1 MENSKSRKKTKPTE
15 KEIKRAEELKRLR
28 LKHGLSLE
36 YVAQKLDISK
46 VTLSRYEN
54 TDITNIPM
62 GNIEILAKIYKTT
75 PGHIMGW
82 EEDKTY
88 FNELSY
94 DNSSIAEPTA
104 PYNYENTTY
113 EKLIPV
119 EIVEIPMYGK
129 ASAGNGYINLEQ
141 EIGNYTIPKH
151 IYKKGIFAIRV
162 SGDSMTGIDKSI
174 PDGSTAIVDPELC
187 SDPINLNNKVC
198 VFEYDDETYI
208 KQLIIDKQGIIRL
221 RSFNPEYDDIIV
233 LNEKLLLCKGRVI
246 RTFVENQW

>member
-82 EEDKTY
+82 EDDSTY
-88 FNELSY
+88 FNELSH
-94 DNSSIAEPTA
+94 DMIAEPTA
-104 PYNYENTTY
+104 SYYGKTAY
-113 EKLIPV
+113 EKLIPI

-141 EIGNYTIPKH
+141 EIGSYTIPKH
-151 IYKKGIFAIRV
+151 IFKKGIFAIRV

-174 PDGSTAIVDPELC
+174 PDESTAIVDPELC

>member
-1 MENSKSRKKTKPTE
+1 MKVNEIIRARRK
-15 KEIKRAEELKRLR
+15 ELGLT
-28 LKHGLSLE
+28 LKQVADKLGVSESL
-36 YVAQKLDISK
+36 I
-46 VTLSRYEN
+46 SRYESN
-54 TDITNIPM
+54 DVKNMGIDKLIP
-62 GNIEILAKIYKTT
+62 LAKILKTT
-75 PGHIMGW
+75 PAYLMGW

-94 DNSSIAEPTA
+94 DMIAEPSA
-104 PYNYENTTY
+104 SYYEKTTY
-113 EKLIPV
+113 EKLIPL

-141 EIGNYTIPKH
+141 EIGSYTIPKH

-221 RSFNPEYDDIIV
+221 RSFNSEYDDIIV

>member
-1 MENSKSRKKTKPTE
+1 MKVNEIIRARRK
-15 KEIKRAEELKRLR
+15 ELGLT
-28 LKHGLSLE
+28 LKQVADKLGVSESL
-36 YVAQKLDISK
+36 I
-46 VTLSRYEN
+46 SRYESN
-54 TDITNIPM
+54 DVKNMGIDKLIP
-62 GNIEILAKIYKTT
+62 LAKVLKTT
-75 PGHIMGW
+75 PAYLMGW

-94 DNSSIAEPTA
+94 DMIAEPSA
-104 PYNYENTTY
+104 SYYEKTTY
-113 EKLIPV
+113 EKLIPL

-141 EIGNYTIPKH
+141 EIGSYTIPKH

-221 RSFNPEYDDIIV
+221 RSFNSEYDDIIV

>member
-1 MENSKSRKKTKPTE
+1 MKVNEIIRARRK
-15 KEIKRAEELKRLR
+15 ELGLT
-28 LKHGLSLE
+28 LKQVADKLGVSESL
-36 YVAQKLDISK
+36 I
-46 VTLSRYEN
+46 SRYESN
-54 TDITNIPM
+54 DVKNMGIDKLIP
-62 GNIEILAKIYKTT
+62 LAKILKTT
-75 PGHIMGW
+75 PAYLMGW
-82 EEDKTY
+82 EEDKTSS
-88 FNELSY
+88 NELSY
-94 DNSSIAEPTA
+94 DMIAEPTA
-104 PYNYENTTY
+104 PYNISNKKITY
-113 EKLIPV
+113 EKLIPL

-141 EIGNYTIPKH
+141 EIGSYTIPKH

-174 PDGSTAIVDPELC
+174 PDGSTAVVDPELC
-187 SDPINLNNKVC
+187 TDPINLNNKVC

>member
-1 MENSKSRKKTKPTE
+1 MKVNEIIRARRK
-15 KEIKRAEELKRLR
+15 ELGLT
-28 LKHGLSLE
+28 LKQVADKLGVSESL
-36 YVAQKLDISK
+36 I
-46 VTLSRYEN
+46 SRYESN
-54 TDITNIPM
+54 DVKNMGIDKLIP
-62 GNIEILAKIYKTT
+62 LAKVLKTT
-75 PGHIMGW
+75 PAYLMGW

-94 DNSSIAEPTA
+94 NNSLIAEATA
-104 PYNYENTTY
+104 PYNYEKTTY

-141 EIGNYTIPKH
+141 EIGSYTIPKH

>member
-1 MENSKSRKKTKPTE
+1 MKVNEIIRARRK
-15 KEIKRAEELKRLR
+15 ELGLT
-28 LKHGLSLE
+28 LKQVADKLGVSESL
-36 YVAQKLDISK
+36 I
-46 VTLSRYEN
+46 SRYESN
-54 TDITNIPM
+54 DVKNMGIDKLIP
-62 GNIEILAKIYKTT
+62 LAKVLKTT
-75 PGHIMGW
+75 PAYLMGW

-94 DNSSIAEPTA
+94 NNSSIAEATA
-104 PYNYENTTY
+104 SYNYEKTTY
-113 EKLIPV
+113 EKLIPL

-141 EIGNYTIPKH
+141 EIGSYNIPKH

-233 LNEKLLLCKGRVI
+233 LNKKLLSCKGRVI

>member
-1 MENSKSRKKTKPTE
+1 MKVNEIIRARRK
-15 KEIKRAEELKRLR
+15 ELGLT
-28 LKHGLSLE
+28 LKQVADKLGVSESL
-36 YVAQKLDISK
+36 I
-46 VTLSRYEN
+46 SRYESN
-54 TDITNIPM
+54 DVKNMGIDKLIP
-62 GNIEILAKIYKTT
+62 LAKVLKTT
-75 PGHIMGW
+75 PAYLMGW
-82 EEDKTY
+82 EEDKTSS
-88 FNELSY
+88 NELSY
-94 DNSSIAEPTA
+94 DMIAEPTA
-104 PYNYENTTY
+104 PYNISNKKITY
-113 EKLIPV
+113 EKLIPL

-141 EIGNYTIPKH
+141 EIGSYTIPKH

-221 RSFNPEYDDIIV
+221 RSFNSEYDDIIV

>member
-1 MENSKSRKKTKPTE
+1 MKVNEIIRARRK
-15 KEIKRAEELKRLR
+15 ELGLT
-28 LKHGLSLE
+28 LKQVADKLGVSESL
-36 YVAQKLDISK
+36 I
-46 VTLSRYEN
+46 SRYESN
-54 TDITNIPM
+54 DVKNMGIDKLIP
-62 GNIEILAKIYKTT
+62 LAKILKTT
-75 PGHIMGW
+75 PAYLMGW
-82 EEDKTY
+82 EDEKIHSKETSY
-88 FNELSY
+88 NELF
-94 DNSSIAEPTA
+94 IVEPQVK
-104 PYNYENTTY
+104 YNASNKKTTY

-129 ASAGNGYINLEQ
+129 ASAGNGYLNLEQ
-141 EIGNYTIPKH
+141 EIGSYTIPKS

-174 PDGSTAIVDPELC
+174 PDGSTAVVDPELC
-187 SDPINLNNKVC
+187 TEPVNLNNKVC

-233 LNEKLLLCKGRVI
+233 LNDKLLYCKGRVI

>member
-15 KEIKRAEELKRLR
+15 KEIKRAKELKRLR

-75 PGHIMGW
+75 PAYLMGW
-82 EEDKTY
+82 EEDKTSS
-88 FNELSY
+88 NELSY
-94 DNSSIAEPTA
+94 DMIAEPSA
-104 PYNYENTTY
+104 QYSY

-119 EIVEIPMYGK
+119 EIVEIPMFGK

-141 EIGNYTIPKH
+141 EIGSYTIPKH

-174 PDGSTAIVDPELC
+174 PDGSTAVVDPELC
-187 SDPINLNNKVC
+187 TDPINLNNKVC

-233 LNEKLLLCKGRVI
+233 LNEKLLSCKGRVI

>member
-1 MENSKSRKKTKPTE
+1 MDIYDKIKKLREE
-15 KEIKRAEELKRLR
+15 KGMSQEELANKLGY
-28 LKHGLSLE
+28 KSKTSIHKIE
-36 YVAQKLDISK
+36 QKLTDLPLSK
-46 VTLSRYEN
+46 VVEFAKALHTTPAYL
-54 TDITNIPM
+54 M
-62 GNIEILAKIYKTT
+62 GWAEYKT
-75 PGHIMGW
+75 
-82 EEDKTY
+82 
-88 FNELSY
+88 SY
-94 DNSSIAEPTA
+94 DNSLNKKI
-104 PYNYENTTY
+104 TY
-113 EKLIPV
+113 EELIPL

-129 ASAGNGYINLEQ
+129 ASAGNGYINFEQ
-141 EIGNYTIPKH
+141 EIGSYTVPKH

-187 SDPINLNNKVC
+187 TDPINLNNKVC

>member
-1 MENSKSRKKTKPTE
+1 MKVNEIIRARRK
-15 KEIKRAEELKRLR
+15 ELGLT
-28 LKHGLSLE
+28 LKQVADKLGVSESL
-36 YVAQKLDISK
+36 I
-46 VTLSRYEN
+46 SRYESN
-54 TDITNIPM
+54 DVKNMGIDKLIP
-62 GNIEILAKIYKTT
+62 LAKILKTT
-75 PGHIMGW
+75 PAYLMGW
-82 EEDKTY
+82 EDEKNHSEKTPY
-88 FNELSY
+88 NEVSV
-94 DNSSIAEPTA
+94 AEPQEQ
-104 PYNYENTTY
+104 YNISNKKITY
-113 EKLIPV
+113 EKLIPI

-141 EIGNYTIPKH
+141 EIGSYTIPKH

-221 RSFNPEYDDIIV
+221 RSFNSEYDDIIV

>member
-1 MENSKSRKKTKPTE
+1 MKVNEIIRARRK
-15 KEIKRAEELKRLR
+15 ELGLT
-28 LKHGLSLE
+28 LKQVADKLGVSESL
-36 YVAQKLDISK
+36 I
-46 VTLSRYEN
+46 SRYESN
-54 TDITNIPM
+54 DVKNMGIDKLIP
-62 GNIEILAKIYKTT
+62 LAKVLKTT
-75 PGHIMGW
+75 PAYLMGW
-82 EEDKTY
+82 EEDKTSS
-88 FNELSY
+88 NELSY
-94 DNSSIAEPTA
+94 NMIAEPSA
-104 PYNYENTTY
+104 QYSY

-119 EIVEIPMYGK
+119 EIVEIPMFGK

-141 EIGNYTIPKH
+141 EIGSYTIPKH

-174 PDGSTAIVDPELC
+174 PDGSTAVVDPELC
-187 SDPINLNNKVC
+187 TDPINLNNKVC

-233 LNEKLLLCKGRVI
+233 LNEKLLSCKGRVI

>member
-1 MENSKSRKKTKPTE
+1 MKVNEIIRARRK
-15 KEIKRAEELKRLR
+15 ELGLT
-28 LKHGLSLE
+28 LKQVADKLGVSESL
-36 YVAQKLDISK
+36 I
-46 VTLSRYEN
+46 SRYESN
-54 TDITNIPM
+54 DVKNMGIDKLIP
-62 GNIEILAKIYKTT
+62 LAKVLKTT
-75 PGHIMGW
+75 PAYLMGW

-94 DNSSIAEPTA
+94 DNSSIAEATA
-104 PYNYENTTY
+104 PYNYE
-113 EKLIPV
+113 KLIPL

-141 EIGNYTIPKH
+141 EIGSYTIPKH

-233 LNEKLLLCKGRVI
+233 LNKKLLSCKGRVI

>member
-1 MENSKSRKKTKPTE
+1 
-15 KEIKRAEELKRLR
+15 
-28 LKHGLSLE
+28 
-36 YVAQKLDISK
+36 
-46 VTLSRYEN
+46 
-54 TDITNIPM
+54 
-62 GNIEILAKIYKTT
+62 
-75 PGHIMGW
+75 MGW

-94 DNSSIAEPTA
+94 NNSSIAEATA
-104 PYNYENTTY
+104 PYSYEKTTY

-141 EIGNYTIPKH
+141 EIGSYTIPKH

>member
-1 MENSKSRKKTKPTE
+1 MENLKSRKKTKPTE

-82 EEDKTY
+82 EEDKTSS
-88 FNELSY
+88 NELSY
-94 DNSSIAEPTA
+94 DMIAEPSA
-104 PYNYENTTY
+104 RYSY

-141 EIGNYTIPKH
+141 EIGSYTIPKH
-151 IYKKGIFAIRV
+151 IFKKGIFAIRV

-221 RSFNPEYDDIIV
+221 RSFNSEYDDIIV

>member
-1 MENSKSRKKTKPTE
+1 MENLKSRKKTKPTE

-82 EEDKTY
+82 EEDKTSS
-88 FNELSY
+88 NELSY
-94 DNSSIAEPTA
+94 DMIAEPSTR
-104 PYNYENTTY
+104 YSY

-141 EIGNYTIPKH
+141 EIGSYTIPKH
-151 IYKKGIFAIRV
+151 IFKKGIFAIRV

-174 PDGSTAIVDPELC
+174 PDGSTAVVDPELC

-198 VFEYDDETYI
+198 VFEYNDETYI

-246 RTFVENQW
+246 RTFVENQG